1 MNLKDKT
8 THYFIPLCT
17 LIFCLTLAGC
27 KEKKDQGKKNDEKKD
42 KPVMV
47 DVVVAVPK
55 SLINILEANGTV
67 IPNESTELRPEVSGR
82 LTYLNVP
89 EGKSVTQ
96 GTILARTNSAD
107 LQAQIARTKV
117 QLETATKTEER
128 LKKLLDINGINL
140 SDYDA
145 AVNTVNT
152 LKADIAYTQTLVD
165 KTVIRAPFSG
175 TIGLRQVS
183 PGAYIT
189 PTTVIATLQQLGRMK
204 IDFTI
209 PEENSGLVSIGRTV
223 DVKLDG
229 QSGETK
235 KATIIAL
242 EPQANL
248 ETRNLNVRA
257 VLENTR
263 ANPGAFVKVLVNNNS
278 KKAIM
283 IPANAIIPD
292 DRNSQVILVK
302 EGKAFFV
309 NVSTGVRTDNNVEI
323 TEGVSVGDSVV
334 VTGVLFAKPKAKLKV
349 RKVLS
354 L

>member
-1 MNLKDKT
+1 MNCQGKT
-8 THYFIPLCT
+8 PSYLVPIYT
-17 LIFCLTLAGC
+17 LIFCLILAAC
-27 KEKKDQGKKNDEKKD
+27 KDKKENPKKGDEKKD
-42 KPVMV
+42 RPTVV

-55 SLINILEANGTV
+55 SLSNVVETNGTV

-89 EGKSVTQ
+89 EGKSVAQ
-96 GTILARTNSAD
+96 GTILARVNSAD
-107 LQAQIARTKV
+107 LEAQIARTKV
-117 QLETATKTEER
+117 QLETALKTEER

-152 LKADIAYTQTLVD
+152 LKADIAYTQTLID
-165 KTVIRAPFSG
+165 KTIIRAPFSG

-204 IDFTI
+204 VDFTI
-209 PEENSGLVSIGRTV
+209 PEENSSLISIGRTIEV
-223 DVKLDG
+223 RLDG
-229 QSGETK
+229 QSADTK

-263 ANPGAFVKVLVNNNS
+263 ANPGAFVKVLINSDS

-292 DRNSQVILVK
+292 DRNSQVIVVK
-302 EGKAFFV
+302 EGKAVFV
-309 NVSTGVRTDNNVEI
+309 NVTTGMRTDNNVEI
-323 TEGVSVGDSVV
+323 TEGISAGDSVV
-334 VTGVLFAKPKAKLKV
+334 VTGVLFAKPKANLKV
-349 RKVLS
+349 RKVLEI
-354 L
+354 